1 MSYLDVNFEKK
12 DIEWK
17 WADNSILDHISE
29 HTAPRDIFEAVCFEI
44 SRYYKD
50 QPSIRTYKR
59 KIKWIG
65 RFLNAEI
72 CFFSSHSNM
81 AGRYVNFE
89 IVTDGCS
96 NDTNGMEHKG
106 SLYLG
111 ERPRNFDVHDIDTEK
126 FGQIIGYIDAW
137 IDFFRSIDSYEGF
150 MKLMNETEFVFAD
163 EMSVNNRRI
172 FLDRISKKDQ

>member
-1 MSYLDVNFEKK
+1 M
-12 DIEWK
+12 
-17 WADNSILDHISE
+17 
-29 HTAPRDIFEAVCFEI
+29 
-44 SRYYKD
+44 
-50 QPSIRTYKR
+50 
-59 KIKWIG
+59 
-65 RFLNAEI
+65 
-72 CFFSSHSNM
+72 
-81 AGRYVNFE
+81 NFE